1 MYALA
6 SSLVG
11 FTSSALRVRVT
22 RLDAHY
28 AWVVTADLADAG
40 TALTLNR
47 SQLSSIGEGY

>member
-6 SSLVG
+6 SALVG
-11 FTSSALRVRVT
+11 FTSTALRVRVT